1 MALPLSGGVSTIYFV
16 SIRNISFA
24 EGEIYHIFNRGVDK
38 RDIFLDQYDL
48 QRFFQA
54 IQVFNTLKP
63 IGSIYASLFSKK
75 EKSQTEADQKLV
87 EIICYC
93 LNPNHFHLVLKQ
105 VFDGGISKFMHRL
118 AGGYS
123 RYFNEKNQRS
133 GSLFQGKFKAKHVD
147 TNNYLL
153 HLSTYVNLNNQI
165 HPKPQSLSGKATKLS
180 QSSWEEY
187 VEEKNGICKKDIV
200 LDQFRSVEEYKKFAE
215 ESLGDIT
222 KRKEL
227 EKITT

>member
-1 MALPLSGGVSTIYFV
+1 MALPLSSGIITISVVST
-16 SIRNISFA
+16 RNILFA
-24 EGEIYHIFNRGVDK
+24 EGEIYHVFNRGVDK

-63 IGSIYASLFSKK
+63 IGSIYAHSFSKK
-75 EKSQTEADQKLV
+75 EKTQTETEQKLV

-93 LNPNHFHLVLKQ
+93 LNPNHFHLVLKPL
-105 VFDGGISKFMHRL
+105 ISTGLSQYMHRL
-118 AGGYS
+118 SGGYS

-147 TNNYLL
+147 TNDYLL
-153 HLSTYVNLNNQI
+153 HLSTYVNLNNQM
-165 HPKPQSLSGKATKLS
+165 HPKFQSLNGKATKLS
-180 QSSWEEY
+180 KSSWEEY
-187 VEEKNGICKKDIV
+187 VENKIGICKKDMV

-215 ESLGDIT
+215 ESLEDIIR
-222 KRKEL
+222 RKEL
-227 EKITT
+227 DKITT